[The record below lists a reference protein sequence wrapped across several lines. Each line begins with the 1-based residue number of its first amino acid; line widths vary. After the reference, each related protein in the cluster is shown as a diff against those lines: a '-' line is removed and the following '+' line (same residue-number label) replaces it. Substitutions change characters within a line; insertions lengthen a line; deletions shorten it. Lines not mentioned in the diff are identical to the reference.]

1 MRAYIEQVKEGLS
14 TIMSN
19 LKLLH
24 QPHHI
29 PLQIVDILLDVDGNR
44 KKIRTKACHIINLF
58 P

>member
-19 LKLLH
+19 LKH